1 MKAVSLIASALL
13 VLPGCQSSADLAPTA
28 ADVPAIT
35 GPAAGTIA
43 GDLTSRFA
51 EELGHHG
58 ERSFR
63 LEPDRS
69 NLGVA
74 MEAALKGWGY
84 TVEHGEETAKAKTVP
99 AVAYGID
106 SEGDRLLVHL
116 RTTDLTIAR
125 AYTVTAAGA
134 SPASPFA
141 VLRRN

>member
-1 MKAVSLIASALL
+1 MKAVPLIASALL
-13 VLPGCQSSADLAPTA
+13 VLTGCQSSADLAATA
-28 ADVPAIT
+28 ADVPSIT
-35 GPAAGTIA
+35 GPAAGAIA

-51 EELGHHG
+51 EELGQHG

-63 LEPDRS
+63 LDPDRS

-74 MEAALKGWGY
+74 MKAALKGWGY
-84 TVEHGEETAKAKTVP
+84 TVEHGEETAKTNTAP
-99 AVAYGID
+99 ALAYGID
-106 SEGDRLLVHL
+106 GDGDRLLVHL
-116 RTTDLTIAR
+116 RTTDLTLAR